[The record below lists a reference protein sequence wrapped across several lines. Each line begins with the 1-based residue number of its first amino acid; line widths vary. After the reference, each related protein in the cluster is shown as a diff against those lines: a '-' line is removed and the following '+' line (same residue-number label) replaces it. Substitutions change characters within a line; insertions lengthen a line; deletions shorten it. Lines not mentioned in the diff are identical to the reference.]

1 MAGYIG
7 SKSSGII
14 SGIDASIAELNLNDK
29 ASANGTTEANKV
41 LTADANK
48 DVTAIRNLAATGDM
62 TAGGAITATGA
73 SVGALA
79 RGAIQTG
86 NASGVAA
93 PLTKGAEGTVLTAG
107 ANDLSWVA
115 ASAGGEQTFTATGAI
130 SAGDIVGFNSN
141 GTISVSEAE
150 LQAAVAQGSGSIRL
164 PDL

>member
-1 MAGYIG
+1 
-7 SKSSGII
+7 
-14 SGIDASIAELNLNDK
+14 
-29 ASANGTTEANKV
+29 
-41 LTADANK
+41 
-48 DVTAIRNLAATGDM
+48 M

-115 ASAGGEQTFTATGAI
+115 ASAGGEQEFVASGAI
-130 SAGDIVGFNSN
+130 SNGNIVGLNAN
-141 GTISVSEAE
+141 GTVSVLEAAFFTPVDFGNSAFANYISANFDPDTNKIIVSYRPEVTKYPTVVIGTVSGNSISFGTPV
-150 LQAAVAQGSGSIRL
+150 VA
-164 PDL
+164 D